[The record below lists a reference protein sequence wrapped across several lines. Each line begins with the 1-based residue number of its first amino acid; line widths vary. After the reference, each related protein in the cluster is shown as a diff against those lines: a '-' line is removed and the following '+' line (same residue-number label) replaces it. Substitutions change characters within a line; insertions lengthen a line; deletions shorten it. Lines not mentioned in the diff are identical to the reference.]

1 MRVEIRTRTSTD
13 EDHQPSSLEA
23 PPPPVRV
30 MSGVVDPMA
39 QRKNRA
45 AQIQGLPMSLV
56 ERDWFALD
64 RRRLAL
70 LRDGSLDG
78 RLAT

>member
-1 MRVEIRTRTSTD
+1 
-13 EDHQPSSLEA
+13 
-23 PPPPVRV
+23 
-30 MSGVVDPMA
+30 
-39 QRKNRA
+39 
-45 AQIQGLPMSLV
+45 MSLV

>member
-1 MRVEIRTRTSTD
+1 
-13 EDHQPSSLEA
+13 
-23 PPPPVRV
+23 
-30 MSGVVDPMA
+30 MA